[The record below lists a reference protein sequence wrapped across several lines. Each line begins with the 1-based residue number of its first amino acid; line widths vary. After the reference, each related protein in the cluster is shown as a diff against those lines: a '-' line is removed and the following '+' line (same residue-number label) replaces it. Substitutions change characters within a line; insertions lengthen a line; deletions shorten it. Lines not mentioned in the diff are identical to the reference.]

1 MGASS
6 PHGEVG
12 DDAGSGVD
20 RWPEAL
26 ASSPLGRCGGT
37 RASPPALQ
45 RAQVEAEGATGAWA
59 RRAHTTTLV
68 TAPRA
73 ASQPPVQTRSHHPP
87 PHDGSAGRASEG
99 NAWRSR
105 RAMIARS
112 NRQGS
117 GPLKSTAV
125 IASKEKRS
133 DDANCRCLKIVK
145 VEESRKLKSQK
156 LRLAVALVLTW
167 PRVVVRMWAIA

>member
-1 MGASS
+1 
-6 PHGEVG
+6 
-12 DDAGSGVD
+12 
-20 RWPEAL
+20 
-26 ASSPLGRCGGT
+26 
-37 RASPPALQ
+37 
-45 RAQVEAEGATGAWA
+45 
-59 RRAHTTTLV
+59 
-68 TAPRA
+68 
-73 ASQPPVQTRSHHPP
+73 
-87 PHDGSAGRASEG
+87 
-99 NAWRSR
+99 
-105 RAMIARS
+105 MIARS

-117 GPLKSTAV
+117 GPLKSAAV